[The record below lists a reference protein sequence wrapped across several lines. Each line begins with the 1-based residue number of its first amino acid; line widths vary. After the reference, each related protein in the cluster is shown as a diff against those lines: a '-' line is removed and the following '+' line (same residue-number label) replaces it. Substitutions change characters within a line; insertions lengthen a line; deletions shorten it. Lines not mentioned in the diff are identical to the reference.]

1 MLRVALLALVLFAA
15 GSQVAFA
22 SCGCDRWTQGIYNQ
36 RELDLRLEIEM
47 VTNGIAEK
55 NRKKIR
61 SGIYDW
67 ARNGYVSKSICDK
80 IGQTWCRKARAC
92 IRAGG
97 LAFIAAR
104 ATGASWRNSMI
115 LGIVACVDAALAT
128 A

>member
-1 MLRVALLALVLFAA
+1 MTVVLCTVGLFAA
-15 GSQVAFA
+15 AVQVAEG
-22 SCGCDRWTQGIYNQ
+22 SCGCDRWTKGIYNQ

-47 VTNGIAEK
+47 VTNGIAER

-67 ARNGYVSKSICDK
+67 ARNGYVSKSICDQ

-97 LAFIAAR
+97 LAFVAAR